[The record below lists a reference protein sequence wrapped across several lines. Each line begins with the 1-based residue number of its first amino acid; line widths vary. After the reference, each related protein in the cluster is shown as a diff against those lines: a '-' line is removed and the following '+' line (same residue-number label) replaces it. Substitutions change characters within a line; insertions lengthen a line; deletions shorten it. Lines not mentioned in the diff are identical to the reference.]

1 MFFKRKKRELDLEET
16 LSDDWSKD
24 KDSELMEIP
33 LKNWPVFLAGFVV
46 SIIAVI
52 FVGRVV
58 FIGFAQSDRY
68 FLRAEDNQN
77 LVTLLPGPRGIIYD
91 RNGKILADNHPV
103 FSAFLKMDEFLRDP
117 DSQKKILD
125 AISEALNMAPEEVW
139 NLLEST
145 DLEGSGSSLLLSQNL
160 NQEQV
165 VKLKSL
171 DSPTLNIE
179 DGFTRNYA
187 DGKIFSSVIGYT
199 GMVTVADLKNDP
211 KLFPQDTVGKAGIEF
226 LYDDFLR
233 GVNGKKMQK
242 RDARGKILG
251 EEKEISP
258 SIGKPL
264 YLTIDADLQRY
275 FYERMSQQLSSLGR
289 VKGVGLAMN
298 PQNGEIL
305 ALLNF
310 PVYDNNILSSG
321 GKNSEKQAILN
332 SSDKPLFS
340 RAISGLYS
348 PGSTIKPLVGVAA
361 LKEGVI
367 TPTKEI
373 FSPGYIDIPNPYK
386 PDEPTRYLDWQYQG
400 YVNLAYALAQSSDV
414 YFYELGGGGPDS
426 PGLGITRL
434 RQWWQKFNLGN
445 LTGIDMPGEGKGFL
459 PSPDWKEKKTK
470 QPWLLGDTYNVSIGQ
485 GDLLLTPIQLINYIS
500 VIANGGKVYQ
510 LTVSKNSD
518 HKVISDISYL
528 SSQFKEVRK
537 GMRLVAT
544 SKRSMAN
551 TLGDLPF
558 AVEGKTGT
566 AQVKN
571 NQELNAFFVGY
582 TVPDL
587 PAGAS
592 AKAGVGTD
600 QQQIAVLVLV
610 ENSLEG
616 SLNAVPIAKDVF
628 NWYYWNRIKK

>member
-1 MFFKRKKRELDLEET
+1 MHLKRKKRELDLEET
-16 LSDDWSKD
+16 LSDDWSRD
-24 KDSELMEIP
+24 KDSELMEVP
-33 LKNWPVFLAGFVV
+33 LENWPMFLAGFVV
-46 SIIAVI
+46 SMIAI
-52 FVGRVV
+52 V
-58 FIGFAQSDRY
+58 FIGRTVFIGLSESARY
-68 FLRAEDNQN
+68 SARAEDNQN
-77 LVTLLPGPRGIIYD
+77 LATLLPGPRGIIYD
-91 RNGKILADNHPV
+91 RNGKILADNHPI
-103 FSAFLKMDEFLRDP
+103 FSAFLEMDEFLRDP
-117 DSQKKILD
+117 DSQNRILD
-125 AISEALNMAPEEVW
+125 ALNGALGMPPEEIW
-139 NLLEST
+139 NSIEST
-145 DLEGSGSSLLLSQNL
+145 DLEGSGGSLLLSQNL
-160 NQEQV
+160 SQEQV

-171 DSPTLNIE
+171 NSPALEISDN
-179 DGFTRNYA
+179 FNRNYT

-199 GMVTVADLKNDP
+199 GMVTVANLKNNP
-211 KLFPQDTVGKAGIEF
+211 ELFPQDTVGKAGLEF
-226 LYDDFLR
+226 LYDDSLR
-233 GVNGKKMQK
+233 GVNGERTQK
-242 RDARGKILG
+242 RDARGMILG

-264 YLTIDADLQRY
+264 YLTIDADLQKY
-275 FYERMSQQLSSLGR
+275 FYERMSQQLSFLGR
-289 VKGVGLAMN
+289 VKGVGLALN

-310 PVYDNNILSSG
+310 PVYDNNLLGSG

-332 SSDKPLFS
+332 SRDEPLFS
-340 RAISGLYS
+340 RAVSGLYS

-367 TPTKEI
+367 TPSKEI

-400 YVNLAYALAQSSDV
+400 YVNLASALAQSSDV

-500 VIANGGKVYQ
+500 AFANGGKIYQ
-510 LTVSKNSD
+510 PTLNKNSD
-518 HKVISDISYL
+518 HKIISDISYL
-528 SSQFKEVRK
+528 SPQFEEVRK

-582 TVPDL
+582 TVPD
-587 PAGAS
+587 
-592 AKAGVGTD
+592 VGTS

-610 ENSLEG
+610 ENSREG

-628 NWYYWNRIKK
+628 NWYYWNRIKGK

>member
-1 MFFKRKKRELDLEET
+1 MRFKQKKIELDIEET

-24 KDSELMEIP
+24 KDSELMEVS
-33 LKNWPVFLAGFVV
+33 LENWPIFLAGFVISV
-46 SIIAVI
+46 IAIIFA
-52 FVGRVV
+52 GRII
-58 FIGFAQSDRY
+58 FIGSAQSIRY
-68 FLRAEDNQN
+68 SARAEDNQN

-91 RNGKILADNHPV
+91 RNGKILADNRPI

-117 DSQKKILD
+117 DLQTKILD
-125 AISEALNMAPEEVW
+125 TINETLGMSPEEVW
-139 NLLEST
+139 NSIEST
-145 DLEGSGSSLLLSQNL
+145 NLEGSGSSLLLSQDL
-160 NQEQV
+160 SQEQV

-171 DSPTLNIE
+171 NSPALEID
-179 DGFTRNYA
+179 DGFNRNYA

-199 GMVTVADLKNDP
+199 GMVTVSDLKNDP
-211 KLFPQDTVGKAGIEF
+211 KLMLQDTVGKAGLEF
-226 LYDDFLR
+226 LYDDSLR
-233 GVNGKKMQK
+233 GVNGKRMQK
-242 RDARGKILG
+242 RDAHGKILG
-251 EEKEISP
+251 DEKETSP
-258 SIGKPL
+258 LIGKPL

-275 FYERMSQQLSSLGR
+275 FYERMDQGLSSLGR
-289 VKGVGLAMN
+289 MKGVGLAMN

-310 PVYDNNILSSG
+310 PVYDNNLLSSG

-332 SSDKPLFS
+332 SRDEPLFS
-340 RAISGLYS
+340 RAIAGLYS

-367 TPTKEI
+367 TPSKEI

-400 YVNLAYALAQSSDV
+400 YVNLASALAQSSDV

-426 PGLGITRL
+426 RGLGITRL

-445 LTGIDMPGEGKGFL
+445 LTGIDMPGERKGFL
-459 PSPDWKEKKTK
+459 PSPDWKEKRDKK
-470 QPWLLGDTYNVSIGQ
+470 PWLLGDTYNVSIGQ

-500 VIANGGKVYQ
+500 AIANGGKVYQ
-510 LTVSKNSD
+510 PILNKNSD
-518 HKVISDISYL
+518 HKIISDISYL
-528 SSQFKEVRK
+528 GPQFQEVRK

-551 TLGDLPF
+551 TLGELPF

-566 AQVKN
+566 AQVSN
-571 NQELNAFFVGY
+571 NEKLNAFFVGY
-582 TVPDL
+582 ATSENP
-587 PAGAS
+587 
-592 AKAGVGTD
+592 
-600 QQQIAVLVLV
+600 QIAVLVLV
-610 ENSLEG
+610 ESAREG

-628 NWYYWNRIKK
+628 NWYYWNRIKKQ